1 MIKKTI
7 YSLIVTTLLFPM
19 NIVAEEKDEL
29 LELKK
34 ELRIED
40 LDVNL
45 NLDIYQGE
53 LNDNSNELEL
63 SLIKKQQPVIDKE
76 IVFYYNNKIKT
87 TTNLDLKNDILLLYG
102 QYIKE
107 NKSLKQIQKFYEKAL
122 KKNWLKEE
130 TLGLLYFELMKISY
144 KRLGYSKAEHYFNI
158 IKNNFEGKE
167 VLLQAKKEKINLLIK
182 EGNKRKVKKIII
194 KELQKKHPQMKLFL
208 LINLLDINIKLGK
221 TSNIK
226 KIIKNIQNSI
236 KETKEKESI
245 ELIKE
250 FIEIDQSKLTKEQQS
265 YFEDFYNEIYNNQI
279 GYPEEVVTVAMS
291 KNIDIL
297 LKGKKWNEANKK
309 LLALLQYFLEDKV
322 YKQRKIDYD
331 VTNYLINR
339 INFKTLEEKYKTI
352 KKESIKETINIIKKF
367 KKIKSN
373 DMEYINENLKKVIL
387 LNSKILNRYGL
398 EKGNLI
404 EEVLRIYID
413 KFITEEN
420 VNSENVIKFF
430 DKYKILE
437 NNFNKLEYDK
447 KLKVTKKIMKEK
459 QYKKYK
465 KVIEKIVLK
474 NMNININKY
483 IYSMLLIDKK
493 KYTSA
498 LHYIKETKE
507 KELKKEEE
515 ENVKALYYDLLFKL
529 NKFKDIKEDILNES
543 KNQTIK
549 NNGIYIDI
557 LWKGYNKLKQN
568 QIDFARKDIL
578 LRLINK
584 SNIEEIY
591 TYRPEIDYEFIEIL
605 KEDSM
610 YEYQILQVLLNIERR
625 KKLLMKLK
633 PSGRQKLYYKLAE
646 KYFSMKMGNSSRIY
660 YVLCV
665 EEKSITNKYKV
676 LCEERIVEIN
686 QSMEKNN
693 INWQ

>member
-1 MIKKTI
+1 
-7 YSLIVTTLLFPM
+7 M

-236 KETKEKESI
+236 KETKEKESR

-309 LLALLQYFLEDKV
+309 LLALLQYFLEDNV
-322 YKQRKIDYD
+322 YKQRKLDYD

-373 DMEYINENLKKVIL
+373 DM
-387 LNSKILNRYGL
+387 
-398 EKGNLI
+398 
-404 EEVLRIYID
+404 
-413 KFITEEN
+413 
-420 VNSENVIKFF
+420 
-430 DKYKILE
+430 
-437 NNFNKLEYDK
+437 
-447 KLKVTKKIMKEK
+447 
-459 QYKKYK
+459 
-465 KVIEKIVLK
+465 
-474 NMNININKY
+474 
-483 IYSMLLIDKK
+483 
-493 KYTSA
+493 
-498 LHYIKETKE
+498 
-507 KELKKEEE
+507 
-515 ENVKALYYDLLFKL
+515 
-529 NKFKDIKEDILNES
+529 
-543 KNQTIK
+543 
-549 NNGIYIDI
+549 
-557 LWKGYNKLKQN
+557 
-568 QIDFARKDIL
+568 
-578 LRLINK
+578 
-584 SNIEEIY
+584 
-591 TYRPEIDYEFIEIL
+591 
-605 KEDSM
+605 
-610 YEYQILQVLLNIERR
+610 
-625 KKLLMKLK
+625 
-633 PSGRQKLYYKLAE
+633 
-646 KYFSMKMGNSSRIY
+646 
-660 YVLCV
+660 
-665 EEKSITNKYKV
+665 
-676 LCEERIVEIN
+676 
-686 QSMEKNN
+686 
-693 INWQ
+693 